1 MTSNLIN
8 FIIEIFNTPYLLAIF
23 KLHLQTFE
31 SVISYMLQKKSKLG
45 KKDVLMMNQNKTN
58 SDFRIKKT

>member
-23 KLHLQTFE
+23 KLHLQTFK
-31 SVISYMLQKKSKLG
+31 SVISYMLQKKKTGKERCSYDESK
-45 KKDVLMMNQNKTN
+45 
-58 SDFRIKKT
+58 